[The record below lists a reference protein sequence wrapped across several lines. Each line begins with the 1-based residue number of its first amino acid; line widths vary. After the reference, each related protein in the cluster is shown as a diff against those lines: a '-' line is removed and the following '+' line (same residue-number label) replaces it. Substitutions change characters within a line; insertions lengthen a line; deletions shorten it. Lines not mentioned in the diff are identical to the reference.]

1 MGEQITY
8 VSMLNVIVLIKITA
22 VTFQM
27 TLIFNNL
34 LT

>member
-8 VSMLNVIVLIKITA
+8 VTMLHVIVLIKMTA

-27 TLIFNNL
+27 TLNFNNL